1 MHFHLQL
8 QNKYTIKFFFRFAII
23 IIRLN
28 EQRKY
33 LKHVKKNKKTIE
45 TIRNYQFICITVGIN
60 NKYVLSYRKWIHDN
74 TETWTFVM
82 IWVLIEDKVEKVK
95 MFEKHFFFLKVKPQV
110 QQRSSCFHVPL
121 WDSWWEAVDGHS
133 SSDNSTTTNRN
144 YQRFNF
150 NKSLIT
156 IHSNFSV

>member
-1 MHFHLQL
+1 M
-8 QNKYTIKFFFRFAII
+8 
-23 IIRLN
+23 N

-33 LKHVKKNKKTIE
+33 LKHVKKKIE
-45 TIRNYQFICITVGIN
+45 TIRNDQFICITVGIN
-60 NKYVLSYRKWIHDN
+60 NKYVLSYRKWIHND
-74 TETWTFVM
+74 TETWNFCYDMSFDWRQSWKSQNVWKT
-82 IWVLIEDKVEKVK
+82 
-95 MFEKHFFFLKVKPQV
+95 FFFLKVKPQV
-110 QQRSSCFHVPL
+110 QQRSSCFHVPP

-156 IHSNFSV
+156 IHSNFSDNECLAQI